1 MIPRGRFLLWSWLAG
16 LLIFVS
22 QSPLAFAAELSGAAQ
37 FHKDVE
43 PILTQYCSDCHADGA
58 KKGGVAFDE
67 LKSDEALLKPD
78 LWLHALKNTR
88 AGLMPPRKKPQPT
101 PEEQQTL
108 ERWIKYSAFGIDP
121 QDPDPGRV

>member
-67 LKSDEALLKPD
+67 FKSDDDIVNNHD
-78 LWLHALKNTR
+78 LWWNALNYMR
-88 AGLMPPRKKPQPT
+88 SGLMPPGTNSRPT
-101 PEEQQTL
+101 QAEQQVIAS
-108 ERWIKYSAFGIDP
+108 WIRLQFSNSTRKILILAA
-121 QDPDPGRV
+121 